1 MIIVCEDS
9 GVDALAPMTTGRLAY
24 AIQCGGF
31 QLYDLLLELSRQ
43 ISSLPGESGQLLG
56 VARPYLQAIQEADY
70 PAIQAIQSE
79 SIPATAHPSL
89 LINARLLPAMSYVGA
104 LAGLIRTAQLDKTQS
119 SGVVMCGDQ
128 VAAVVRPPWSI
139 EQIRKAGYEGIS
151 DLLQS
156 ASSFTKIDLKL
167 EVLRWPHEVIAHH
180 MTLLGS
186 NLEYRI
192 KHGGYEQVQDG
203 LFVAPGVKLGDYLV
217 IDAKSGP
224 IVIDRD
230 AQVGPYTLLRGP
242 VYMGPKCKILEHAA
256 IKDAVSLGH
265 TTKIGGEVEAS
276 IVEPFSNKQHHGF
289 LGHSY
294 LGSWINLGAGTCNS
308 DLKNTYGTVNME
320 YPAGKATT
328 GMQFLGCVMGNYSKT
343 AINTGIFTG
352 KVIGACSMM
361 YGFVTSNVPSFV
373 NYARLFGQVATLP
386 PEVMVAT
393 QARMF
398 NRRQVKQRPCDVQLI
413 HDMYRVTQDERD
425 RCTDLLS
432 L

>member
-31 QLYDLLLELSRQ
+31 QLYDLLLDLSRQ

-79 SIPATAHPSL
+79 SIPATARPSM

-192 KHGGYEQVQDG
+192 KHGGYEQLQDG